1 MREQSIRK
9 EMNRRFPQSELEYR
23 NSVVATA
30 IARGKGSKLTEDW
43 LRKTLLG
50 DVEDGFLTYGQA
62 VAIKDEYHKGICE
75 VRSMF
80 EE

>member
-1 MREQSIRK
+1 MREESIRR
-9 EMNRRFPQSELEYR
+9 EMDRRFPHRQLEYR

-43 LRKTLLG
+43 LRRTLLG

-62 VAIKDEYHKGICE
+62 VAIKDDYYKGICE
-75 VRSMF
+75 VRAMF